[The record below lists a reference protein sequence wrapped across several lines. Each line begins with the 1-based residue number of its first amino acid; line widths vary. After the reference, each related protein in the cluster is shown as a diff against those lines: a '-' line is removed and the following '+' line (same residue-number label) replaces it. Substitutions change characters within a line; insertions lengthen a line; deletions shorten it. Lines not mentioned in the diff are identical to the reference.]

1 MTMPDS
7 FVDDLINA
15 ALQRFYDEDS
25 RRLDEL
31 VAALHQRAIAGD
43 IAAIKEIADRLDGP
57 VPEVVVGDDEG
68 PPVRITV
75 TWKSEPTP
83 EPSIP
88 RASDHGHV

>member
-7 FVDDLINA
+7 FVDDLITA
-15 ALQRFYDEDS
+15 ALHRFYDDADP

-31 VAALHQRAIAGD
+31 AAALHRAAINGD

-75 TWKSEPTP
+75 RWKEPAP
-83 EPSIP
+83 EPIEPS
-88 RASDHGHV
+88 GL